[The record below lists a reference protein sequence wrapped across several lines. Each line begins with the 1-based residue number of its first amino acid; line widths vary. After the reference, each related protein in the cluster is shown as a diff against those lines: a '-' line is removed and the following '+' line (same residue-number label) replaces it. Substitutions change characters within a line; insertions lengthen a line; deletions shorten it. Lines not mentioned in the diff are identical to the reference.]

1 MIVQANVPFFRL
13 TKELWPI
20 ITLVTAYSVTISLV
34 DHEFRLTNKMDGLA
48 TLPGALLGIL
58 LAFRTNACY
67 NRWWEARILWGKIV
81 NDSRSWVRQLLE
93 FGMPSQ
99 PANTREVLPAV
110 VRMAHRQ
117 IAWCY
122 TLARS
127 LRGQDPVQDV
137 GDILSQKEL
146 EQIGKQLN
154 LPNALL
160 LNQARDLRELRNQE
174 QIDAYQFVRLEET
187 LSRLTDSMEVLPA
200 VVRMAHRQI
209 AWCYTLARSLRG
221 QDPVQDVG
229 DILSQKELEQI
240 GKQLNLPNALLLNQA
255 RDLRELRNQEQ
266 IDAYQFVRLEET
278 LSRLTD
284 SMGGCERIRNTPF
297 PQSYQLWIKYLIYLF
312 ILFLPFAMVE
322 LPWYGLILAT
332 VPIASGFLIIDRVA
346 TYLEDPF
353 LHRASS
359 TPMLTLSRTIEINIR
374 QMLDEPDAPP
384 MMKPV
389 EGVLY

>member
-99 PANTREVLPAV
+99 PADTR
-110 VRMAHRQ
+110 
-117 IAWCY
+117 
-122 TLARS
+122 
-127 LRGQDPVQDV
+127 
-137 GDILSQKEL
+137 
-146 EQIGKQLN
+146 
-154 LPNALL
+154 
-160 LNQARDLRELRNQE
+160 
-174 QIDAYQFVRLEET
+174 
-187 LSRLTDSMEVLPA
+187 EVLPA